1 MDTIINYLI
10 NYNGENSILLQLL
23 TILFLLYI
31 FVRFLAISLPKVY
44 QGVEKYRKKRNELSH
59 RNKLIR
65 HFPNEISELNSKL
78 DKLSAS
84 VENFIQFS
92 NRRDDELSS
101 KIDILFRKQEEIQHQ
116 QNEDKADSIRESILN
131 FAERLRNNP
140 DGDYSIEKFNQ
151 IFALGSKYKKIIE
164 ENEITNDV
172 FVHDYEYIE
181 TQYNKR
187 FNKDKE

>member
-1 MDTIINYLI
+1 MQQFIHSIMNHYGEHSTLLALFSSFLI
-10 NYNGENSILLQLL
+10 FY
-23 TILFLLYI
+23 LFLRLLVFISPKLYH
-31 FVRFLAISLPKVY
+31 FL
-44 QGVEKYRKKRNELSH
+44 EKYRLQRNGFE
-59 RNKLIR
+59 NK
-65 HFPNEISELNSKL
+65 EKSISEINNKL

-84 VENFIQFS
+84 VESFIQFS